1 MNKEQM
7 ADAILPSVHL
17 SGVIMK
23 SVYVDYYR
31 SPVGLIKISATNEGL
46 LSLIFVSKAEVGK
59 WAGNRITAETVK
71 QLDQYFKGKREI
83 FDLPLQIEGYSVFLQ
98 KVWQALSKIPYAETR
113 SYSEVA
119 AVINNPAAVRAV
131 GNACGK
137 NPLPIVI
144 PCHRVLRKDGALGGF
159 SAGEG
164 IKEKLLALEKS
175 LRQND

>member
-1 MNKEQM
+1 
-7 ADAILPSVHL
+7 
-17 SGVIMK
+17 MK
-23 SVYVDYYR
+23 GLYVDYYK
-31 SPVGLIKISATNEGL
+31 SPLGLIKIAATNEGL
-46 LSLIFVSKAEVGK
+46 LSLTFVEKPETGESV
-59 WAGNRITAETVK
+59 GNRITTETVR
-71 QLDQYFKGKREI
+71 QLDQYFRRERKT
-83 FDLPLQIEGYSVFLQ
+83 FDLPLQIEGYSDFLK

-113 SYSEVA
+113 NYSEVA

-175 LRQND
+175 HRQND